1 MPGFK
6 RMVNMAR
13 TTEEK
18 ISAIEESMPMPAAA
32 ADYPYGL
39 RISLDERDLEK
50 LGLSDEIDEVAEG
63 SMIHLVA
70 MGRVCSV
77 SKNEFNG
84 VRSCRVEICLED
96 IGVEDE
102 DQEGAAVAKRY
113 GNKR

>member
-1 MPGFK
+1 MFK

-18 ISAIEESMPMPAAA
+18 ISAIEEAMPMPVQA

-39 RISLDERDLEK
+39 RISLDDTDLEK
-50 LGLSDEIDEVAEG
+50 LDLDDDVNEG
-63 SMIHLVA
+63 DMIHIVA

-84 VRSCRVEICLED
+84 KRSCRVEICLED
-96 IGVEDE
+96 IGVESE
-102 DQEGAAVAKRY
+102 NEEGAEYSKRY
-113 GNKR
+113 TRSKG